1 MSPGEG
7 QGRPATPLSPPTSA
21 LALAGAGKTNPAGT
35 PGLPPPNFF
44 PAIC

>member
-7 QGRPATPLSPPTSA
+7 QGRPASPPPRFRPA
-21 LALAGAGKTNPAGT
+21 LAAAGETILAVT